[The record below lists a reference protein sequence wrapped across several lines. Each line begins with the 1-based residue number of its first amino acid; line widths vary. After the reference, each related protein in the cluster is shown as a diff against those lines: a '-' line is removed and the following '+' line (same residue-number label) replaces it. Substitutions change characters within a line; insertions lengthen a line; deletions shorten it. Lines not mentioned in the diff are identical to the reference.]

1 MFVLGGVAIV
11 VSVFNKELVGLLGTF
26 GWGTLVSATF
36 PVFVLGLLW
45 DRCNEKGVIAG
56 LLYAVV
62 FNILPLVTPFK
73 YPSMLPG
80 YFITSAMAVVLT
92 VAVSLLTR
100 RQPLN
105 RESRAVLDL

>member
-1 MFVLGGVAIV
+1 
-11 VSVFNKELVGLLGTF
+11 
-26 GWGTLVSATF
+26 
-36 PVFVLGLLW
+36 
-45 DRCNEKGVIAG
+45 
-56 LLYAVV
+56 
-62 FNILPLVTPFK
+62 
-73 YPSMLPG
+73 MLPG